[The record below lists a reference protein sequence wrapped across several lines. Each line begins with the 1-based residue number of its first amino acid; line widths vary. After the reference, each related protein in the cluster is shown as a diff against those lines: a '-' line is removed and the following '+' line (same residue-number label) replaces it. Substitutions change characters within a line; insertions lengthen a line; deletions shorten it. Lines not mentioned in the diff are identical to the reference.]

1 MVVVDNI
8 KKYLFAIIFFFCYL
22 TLDGPRDCLKAL
34 KNKCPIAIC
43 NTFFLLCMK
52 HSSDTKSLKPSY
64 LQEVKLRNW
73 KTKFIAKKISL
84 LFSLDLAR
92 FWFWQQNIT
101 HHIVITKNHKS
112 SQNHS

>member
-8 KKYLFAIIFFFCYL
+8 KKKNFFAINFFFCYL
-22 TLDGPRDCLKAL
+22 TLDGPRDCLNAL

-43 NTFFLLCMK
+43 NTFFLLYMK

-84 LFSLDLAR
+84 LF
-92 FWFWQQNIT
+92 
-101 HHIVITKNHKS
+101 
-112 SQNHS
+112 